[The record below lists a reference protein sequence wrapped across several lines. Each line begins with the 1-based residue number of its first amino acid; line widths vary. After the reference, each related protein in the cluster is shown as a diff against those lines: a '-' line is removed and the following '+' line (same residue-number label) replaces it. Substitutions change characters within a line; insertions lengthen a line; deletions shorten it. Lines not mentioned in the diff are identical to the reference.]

1 MNIGFALPCQVEV
14 TLSASVA
21 AQFGQKEY
29 IVIQLW
35 NIFMMSWLAINSVE
49 ELARSRKTVRNIP
62 SISRVSANKCL
73 QIFPHFFQ
81 ASVSSRWI
89 DLS

>member
-14 TLSASVA
+14 TLSASAA

-49 ELARSRKTVRNIP
+49 ELARSRKTVR
-62 SISRVSANKCL
+62 SISRVSAKKCL